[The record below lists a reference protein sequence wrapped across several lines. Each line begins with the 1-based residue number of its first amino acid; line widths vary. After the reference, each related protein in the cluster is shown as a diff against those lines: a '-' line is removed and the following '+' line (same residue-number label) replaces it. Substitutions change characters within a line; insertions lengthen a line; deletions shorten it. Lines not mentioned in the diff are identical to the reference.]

1 VPCLSS
7 CLKAGTK
14 QIEKDEQMA
23 TYYVTVRVDFS
34 YEVEA
39 DSEELAEAEGWKYED
54 HLYSGEVY
62 SIDVEEKEEEEE
74 EN

>member
-7 CLKAGTK
+7 CLKAGTNERMK
-14 QIEKDEQMA
+14 KMA

-39 DSEELAEAEGWKYED
+39 DSEELAEAEGWKYEE

>member
-1 VPCLSS
+1 MM
-7 CLKAGTK
+7 
-14 QIEKDEQMA
+14 MA

-39 DSEELAEAEGWKYED
+39 NSEELAEAEGWNYED